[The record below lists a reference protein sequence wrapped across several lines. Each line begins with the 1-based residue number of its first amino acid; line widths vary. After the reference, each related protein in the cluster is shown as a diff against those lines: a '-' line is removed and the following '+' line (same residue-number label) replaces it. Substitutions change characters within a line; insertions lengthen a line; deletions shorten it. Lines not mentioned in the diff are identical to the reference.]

1 MPYCESDSKIKAPT
15 GSGLFFEMPDFNFFE
30 SYFLI
35 FVKHKCFRTSFIERI
50 LFIVLLVTW
59 NTLYFLNFL
68 TMNIYVGNLSWNLK
82 DQDLSNLFTPYGEVA
97 SAKIVM
103 DKFTQRSKG
112 FGFVEMPNDDQAQAA
127 IAQLNGSEV
136 DGRNLV
142 VNESRPKENAGGG
155 GFNRGGGGGFKKGGG
170 GGFNRGGNGGGGGFK
185 KGGGFNRGGG
195 GYRDNY

>member
-1 MPYCESDSKIKAPT
+1 
-15 GSGLFFEMPDFNFFE
+15 
-30 SYFLI
+30 
-35 FVKHKCFRTSFIERI
+35 
-50 LFIVLLVTW
+50 
-59 NTLYFLNFL
+59 
-68 TMNIYVGNLSWNLK
+68 MNIYVGNLSWNLK
-82 DQDLSNLFTPYGEVA
+82 DQDLANLFTPYGEVA

-112 FGFVEMPNDDQAQAA
+112 FGFVEMPNDEQAQAA

-142 VNESRPKENAGGG
+142 VNESRPKENSGGG
-155 GFNRGGGGGFKKGGG
+155 GFNRGGGGGGFKKGGG

-195 GYRDNY
+195 GGGYRDSY